1 MTIRFSLLGYSK
13 SVSGFFSSESAMV
26 SEQGLIRL
34 VGNLSESLRNRI
46 VDECKLNTKPKG
58 WVHVFILKYWEI
70 DSGFGRGRS

>member
-1 MTIRFSLLGYSK
+1 
-13 SVSGFFSSESAMV
+13 MV